1 MKKMSL
7 LILVFFFSLF
17 GYSSNIESFLQYSI
31 FYTDKG
37 EPYLETYLTINSQ
50 SIKLRDNGNNTFQG
64 KLSINILVESNDS
77 IVFNDKYLL
86 SSPLQDSNNESILF
100 IDQQRIKLKEGN
112 YKLVINIEDI
122 NSNLDKLIS
131 KDFTIEIFDDN
142 YLSDIQFVDK
152 YNTSNNTSILSK
164 SGFDLYPYKS
174 DFFDDLQENLTFYV
188 EVYNS
193 DQLENNRFLF
203 NTYIQSYKDK
213 IIYKDFYSSKR
224 MTAEQVIPH
233 LQTYNISGLPKG
245 NYSLVCE
252 IRDVKNNLID
262 KKTKF
267 FQRNKEDI
275 NVQSQNQFNEEFLTI
290 QNKDTLSKYL
300 DYLYPIST

>member
-7 LILVFFFSLF
+7 LILVFFSLF

-64 KLSINILVESNDS
+64 KLSVNLVVESNDS

-131 KDFTIEIFDDN
+131 KDFTIEIFDDK

-152 YNTSNNTSILSK
+152 YNISNNTSILSK

-188 EVYNS
+188 EMYNS

-203 NTYIQSYKDK
+203 NTYIQSYNDK

-262 KKTKF
+262 KKPSF
-267 FQRNKEDI
+267 FKEI
-275 NVQSQNQFNEEFLTI
+275 KKI
-290 QNKDTLSKYL
+290 
-300 DYLYPIST
+300 

>member
-1 MKKMSL
+1 MVIHQVL
-7 LILVFFFSLF
+7 NLFYNIL
-17 GYSSNIESFLQYSI
+17 

-64 KLSINILVESNDS
+64 KLSVNLVVESNDS

-152 YNTSNNTSILSK
+152 YNISNNTSILSK
-164 SGFDLYPYKS
+164 VD
-174 DFFDDLQENLTFYV
+174 LTF
-188 EVYNS
+188 
-193 DQLENNRFLF
+193 
-203 NTYIQSYKDK
+203 IH
-213 IIYKDFYSSKR
+213 I
-224 MTAEQVIPH
+224 
-233 LQTYNISGLPKG
+233 
-245 NYSLVCE
+245 
-252 IRDVKNNLID
+252 NLIFLMTCR
-262 KKTKF
+262 KT
-267 FQRNKEDI
+267 
-275 NVQSQNQFNEEFLTI
+275 
-290 QNKDTLSKYL
+290 
-300 DYLYPIST
+300 